1 MNKIFSI
8 IKLLKIKHY
17 IKNIVV
23 IIPLIFSLKL
33 NDLNSILLS
42 IGALS
47 CFCLISSAVY
57 ILNDILDT
65 ENDKKHPIKKN
76 RPIASGAISIPL
88 AWLLFL
94 IIASTSLSF
103 SILINKFVFIT
114 IFSYLV
120 LNIWYSTQLKFFPI
134 IDVVCIAL
142 GFIFRVLAGCFA
154 ITVVPS
160 PLIILLTFFS
170 SMFFTFSKRKLEYG
184 LIKEKTNCRKS
195 MNEYNEALLNQFVTI
210 NAILSI
216 AFYFTY
222 MLDSTTIQKTGA
234 EYLYITTI
242 PFTVIMLR
250 LLLDIYTYQNNDDPA
265 NFIYQDNTLKFTIL
279 VYFVVLFIVLSI

>member
-8 IKLLKIKHY
+8 IKLLKTKHY

-23 IIPLIFSLKL
+23 LIPLIFSLKF

-42 IGALS
+42 IGTLS

-94 IIASTSLSF
+94 IVASTSLSF

-160 PLIILLTFFS
+160 PFIILLTFFS

-184 LIKEKTNCRKS
+184 LIKDKTNCRKS

-222 MLDSTTIQKTGA
+222 MLDSTTIKKTGA

-279 VYFVVLFIVLSI
+279 VYFVILFIVLSI